1 MARAWHPELGL
12 NNYAFIDGQN
22 LHSGIK
28 QLGWKL
34 DHRAFVAY
42 LKRKH
47 GVTKAYYFIGYVP
60 QNRQLYD
67 YLRRCNYDLRFK
79 PAIPGAIG
87 SLKGNVDADLVLQ
100 AMIDFPVFN
109 RAVIVSGDGDYYSL
123 VRYLRLHDK
132 LQAVLSP
139 NRQFCSALIKK
150 EARGRLWFVEDVK
163 DVMSAQ

>member
-1 MARAWHPELGL
+1 MLDETGM

-22 LHSGIK
+22 LHSGIR

-42 LKRKH
+42 LQRKYD
-47 GVTKAYYFIGYVP
+47 VTRAHYFIGYVP
-60 QNRQLYD
+60 QNQPLYE
-67 YLRRCNYDLRFK
+67 YLRRCNYELRFK
-79 PAIPGAIG
+79 PAIPGSVG
-87 SLKGNVDADLVLQ
+87 SLKGNVDADLVLH
-100 AMIDFPVFN
+100 AMIDFPVYD

-123 VRYLRLHDK
+123 VRHLRLHDK

-150 EARGRLWFVEDVK
+150 EARGRLWFVEDLKEVI
-163 DVMSAQ
+163 ALR